1 MEREFAV
8 DIQMVSVDRSFFFP
22 PVYRIC
28 FVVVLLGVLHISF
41 ILVVVVVEPYT
52 GVFSHW
58 VFFTP
63 VYGFCVVFLYTV
75 FTLYIY
81 YAQYLSYSF
90 YSIHILNLANLCFI
104 FAG

>member
-63 VYGFCVVFLYTV
+63 VYGFCVVFLYAV
-75 FTLYIY
+75 FTLYIMRSTSVILSF
-81 YAQYLSYSF
+81 QY
-90 YSIHILNLANLCFI
+90 I
-104 FAG
+104 F

>member
-8 DIQMVSVDRSFFFP
+8 DIQMVSIDRRFFP

-63 VYGFCVVFLYTV
+63 VYGFCVVFLYAV
-75 FTLYIY
+75 FTLYIMRSTSVILSF
-81 YAQYLSYSF
+81 QY
-90 YSIHILNLANLCFI
+90 I
-104 FAG
+104 F